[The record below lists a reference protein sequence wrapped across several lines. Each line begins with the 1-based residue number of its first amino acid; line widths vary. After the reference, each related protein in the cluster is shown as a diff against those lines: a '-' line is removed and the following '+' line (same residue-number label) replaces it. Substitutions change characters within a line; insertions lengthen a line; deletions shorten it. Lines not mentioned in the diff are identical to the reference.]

1 MVTNLFDNVQ
11 IDALKAFSQEV
22 DNSRIDDHRFDVQ
35 SRNFKISRTVS
46 SYFFLIVYFIYLFLK
61 ISVRCQSSVTSLGLV
76 IRLHLTDIT
85 VFICFY
91 LLV

>member
-1 MVTNLFDNVQ
+1 MVTNLFNNVQ

-35 SRNFKISRTVS
+35 SRNFKLSRTVS
-46 SYFFLIVYFIYLFLK
+46 SYFFDCIFYLFLK